1 MRYYSVDELQAK
13 LPTLLSN
20 DTKPVKKEFV
30 LKGINVTIFV
40 QFFMN

>member
-1 MRYYSVDELQAK
+1 MHYYSVDELQTK
-13 LPTLLSN
+13 LPELTTL
-20 DTKPVKKEFV
+20 DTKQIKQEFV